1 MRRISLHFNEDE
13 SSIEINFF
21 NEDLIII
28 LNLMEFY
35 LNDHYDNEKGE
46 DYWKVFNKIY
56 YYRNFYKIH
65 SEFIKIDSLLYQNN
79 WSVDN
84 MDLTNVD
91 ILKYKK
97 LDHNFIYDILK
108 EIEDR
113 GFLKIKIFVNEEIF
127 KNVIHY
133 GITIER

>member
-1 MRRISLHFNEDE
+1 
-13 SSIEINFF
+13 
-21 NEDLIII
+21 
-28 LNLMEFY
+28 
-35 LNDHYDNEKGE
+35 
-46 DYWKVFNKIY
+46 
-56 YYRNFYKIH
+56 
-65 SEFIKIDSLLYQNN
+65 
-79 WSVDN
+79 